1 MILLFFLSFKKIQIL
16 VGNCWRLKSLPFYK
30 LPHCGV
36 RIHFA
41 NFKSNSIYNYK
52 SLIGILW
59 IMQYRSLK
67 NFLKNWKPNM
77 SPVYRF
83 LCDCIVC
90 SMQSQNVFFPNLK
103 NSKKFE
109 LSLHWELRTTAQTT
123 PKWSENDILKQ
134 CVFLGI
140 GILTKWKWVMKK
152 YEKTSRSYFW
162 ILSIDVVEN
171 QNSEHRI
178 VPIILDTS
186 NIKIWNISSDF
197 EM

>member
-59 IMQYRSLK
+59 IMEYRSLK
-67 NFLKNWKPNM
+67 KFLKNWKPNM

-90 SMQSQNVFFPNLK
+90 SMQSQNVFFQIWKIPRNL
-103 NSKKFE
+103 NYRCIE
-109 LSLHWELRTTAQTT
+109 
-123 PKWSENDILKQ
+123 
-134 CVFLGI
+134 
-140 GILTKWKWVMKK
+140 
-152 YEKTSRSYFW
+152 
-162 ILSIDVVEN
+162 
-171 QNSEHRI
+171 NSEQLPRRRQSG
-178 VPIILDTS
+178 VRMTY
-186 NIKIWNISSDF
+186 WSSVFFWALEFWQNESELWKSTKKHQDHTF
-197 EM
+197 GSSALM